1 MRNFICRTPFFS
13 LVAKGIKVVNNSFPS
28 ENEND
33 AFFTLV
39 SSTEKKYNQLFL
51 DVFFSLDFDRN
62 YDDIFNVQNLGLNHH
77 EHATIDF
84 NDASLRLIVGPIIMI
99 IVR

>member
-77 EHATIDF
+77 EHATTR
-84 NDASLRLIVGPIIMI
+84 A
-99 IVR
+99 